1 MNGIQLCAEVRK
13 TSTIPFIIYTGH
25 GSEEVASAAFAAGV
39 DDYVRKE
46 EVLAHYR
53 VLARRI
59 RHAVEKRQVEE
70 SLLRSEKQFKSLAGN
85 APDVIMRFDRDLRIL
100 YLNPQ
105 VEKATGIPPE
115 KYLGKTNEE
124 MGMLQDLCEIW
135 NGMFRKALKT
145 ILVQEKEFLF
155 PGPDGMRTYDL
166 RVVPELGGRRR
177 RCRRRSSTPEGGL
190 GAWRRGVASGCWV

>member
-13 TSTIPFIIYTGH
+13 TSTIPFIIYNGH
-25 GSEEVASAAFAAGV
+25 GSEEVASAAFAASA

-70 SLLRSEKQFKSLAGN
+70 SRLRSEKQFKSLAGN

-105 VEKATGIPPE
+105 VEKSTGIPPE

-124 MGMLQDLCEIW
+124 MGI
-135 NGMFRKALKT
+135 LK
-145 ILVQEKEFLF
+145 ISA
-155 PGPDGMRTYDL
+155 RY
-166 RVVPELGGRRR
+166 GRA
-177 RCRRRSSTPEGGL
+177 C
-190 GAWRRGVASGCWV
+190 SGKH